1 MITAQEIENAAR
13 GFVTLENFI
22 KVREEELAALY
33 RDSSAVM
40 TKTRRLVVAIAR
52 LGQVADFPNQR
63 FEALVIR
70 HENYI
75 ADAERIAADITYV
88 QGRLAELHSLFDPL
102 WPIGG
107 DPAVAR
113 ARSQIELESVLA
125 EIQELEV
132 HIRRHRR
139 RHRGKSFR
147 FNHCT

>member
-1 MITAQEIENAAR
+1 MLTAQEIENAAR

-63 FEALVIR
+63 FEALVMR

-102 WPIGG
+102 WPIAG

-147 FNHCT
+147 FNCRT